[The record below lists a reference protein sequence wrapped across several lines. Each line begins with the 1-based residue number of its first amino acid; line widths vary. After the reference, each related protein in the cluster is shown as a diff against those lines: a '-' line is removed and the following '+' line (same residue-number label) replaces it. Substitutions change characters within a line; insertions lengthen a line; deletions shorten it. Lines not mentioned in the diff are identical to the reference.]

1 MRLPGAGPAGRGARS
16 GVHPHLAGHG
26 GRSPQPSPEPRAPR
40 PSPRGARDSSL
51 ASGAPAAPSPGGAP
65 GAPPRVPE
73 LRPPRRPHG
82 PPRILLGFPWSAC
95 VRITWEVFEKYR
107 SRGAPPRTCDR
118 EPAGGAPE
126 RASQSLC
133 PGGLR
138 RAPASGQRLAEIPPA
153 LRAEAGVRRTPQYSC
168 GRACSLG
175 ALLLPTT
182 PHRCGGSRAGS
193 RRRGPR
199 SPPTPAHSRSAPAF
213 KT

>member
-16 GVHPHLAGHG
+16 GLHPHLAGHG

-65 GAPPRVPE
+65 GAPPRVPG

-138 RAPASGQRLAEIPPA
+138 RAPAS
-153 LRAEAGVRRTPQYSC
+153 
-168 GRACSLG
+168 ACSLG